1 MNVQTTTEIIRQALM
16 SAFWIALPLLL
27 VGFVVGIVTSLVQIV
42 TSLQDPSFAAVPRI
56 GAFLV
61 AVIVLLPWMTMKMVS
76 YTVSIL
82 GDLGR
87 YAR

>member
-1 MNVQTTTEIIRQALM
+1 MNVQTTTDILRHALM

-61 AVIVLLPWMTMKMVS
+61 AVIVLLPWMTLKMVG

>member
-1 MNVQTTTEIIRQALM
+1 MNIQTTTEILRQALL

-27 VGFVVGIVTSLVQIV
+27 IGFVVGIVTSVVQIV

-56 GAFLV
+56 GAFLA
-61 AVIVLLPWMTMKMVS
+61 AVIVLLPWMTLKMVG

-82 GDLGR
+82 GDLAR

>member
-1 MNVQTTTEIIRQALM
+1 MNVQTTTEILRHALL

-61 AVIVLLPWMTMKMVS
+61 AVIVLLPWMTLKMVG

>member
-1 MNVQTTTEIIRQALM
+1 MNMQTATDVIRQAFL
-16 SAFWIALPLLL
+16 SAFWIALPLLV
-27 VGFVVGIVTSLVQIV
+27 VGFVIGVVTSLVQVI

-61 AVIVLLPWMTMKMVS
+61 ALLILLPWMTLRMVN
-76 YTVSIL
+76 YTTAL
-82 GDLGR
+82 FGDLGR

>member
-1 MNVQTTTEIIRQALM
+1 MNIQTTTEVIRQAFM

-27 VGFVVGIVTSLVQIV
+27 VGFVIGIVTSLVQIV
-42 TSLQDPSFAAVPRI
+42 TSIQDPSFAAVPRI

-61 AVIVLLPWMTMKMVS
+61 AILVLLPWMTMKMVA
-76 YTVSIL
+76 YTAALL

>member
-1 MNVQTTTEIIRQALM
+1 MNVQTTTDILRQALL

-61 AVIVLLPWMTMKMVS
+61 AVIVLLPWMTLKMVG